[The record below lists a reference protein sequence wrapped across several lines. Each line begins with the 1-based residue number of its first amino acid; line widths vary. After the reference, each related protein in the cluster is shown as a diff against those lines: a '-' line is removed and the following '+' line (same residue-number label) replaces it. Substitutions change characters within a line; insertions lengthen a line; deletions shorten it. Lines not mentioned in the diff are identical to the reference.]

1 MTEKEPETKLETAAL
16 PDTLPLFPLP
26 GVLVLPHGCLP
37 LHVFEPRYRSMIAHA
52 MKGNKLIG
60 MVQTTESYEELVPDD
75 AGLFNIGC
83 AARISSYNETDDGR
97 MLISVCG
104 VSRFRIID
112 DKVSEGGYRLANV
125 SYDGFEKDNREM
137 TPAEA
142 EAERHALM
150 SAIDEY
156 FDVAEDG
163 ADWAAIARAN
173 TVDLLTSLA
182 MMSPLDARDKQ
193 AILECPTTD
202 ERQKLLMALM
212 DMAATRDPGAP
223 STSMQ

>member
-1 MTEKEPETKLETAAL
+1 MTKAAPTPEPFFGTL

-60 MVQTTESYEELVPDD
+60 MVQTTDSYDEAVPSD
-75 AGLFNIGC
+75 ANLFDVGC

-104 VSRFRIID
+104 VNRFRIID
-112 DKVSEGGYRLANV
+112 DTISEDGYRVARV
-125 SYDGFEKDNREM
+125 SYEGFEKDNRQM

-150 SAIDEY
+150 RAIDDY

-193 AILECPTTD
+193 ALLECPTAD
-202 ERQKLLMALM
+202 ERHKLLLALM
-212 DMAATRDPGAP
+212 DMAATRDGPASS
-223 STSMQ
+223 STQ